1 MAEDRNILREHVY
14 DGIQE
19 YDNGLPRW
27 WLGIFYASIAF
38 SVVFTPW
45 ITFGGWSQAGQYE
58 EEVAEADAAW
68 PGGEG
73 VASPAAAGPTPEMAA
88 AGGAIY
94 ATHCASC
101 HGAQA
106 EGGIGPNLKDAE
118 WIHGGG
124 FAEILKTVV
133 DGVPEK
139 GMLTWGPVLGP
150 EKCAQVAAYVHG
162 LGGGT

>member
-1 MAEDRNILREHVY
+1 MARRR
-14 DGIQE
+14 G
-19 YDNGLPRW
+19 R
-27 WLGIFYASIAF
+27 
-38 SVVFTPW
+38 
-45 ITFGGWSQAGQYE
+45 
-58 EEVAEADAAW
+58 
-68 PGGEG
+68 G
-73 VASPAAAGPTPEMAA
+73 VAGGRRPDPGDGGG
-88 AGGAIY
+88 GGAIY

-162 LGGGT
+162 LGPVPPSRPDRR